1 MNVRQEVFPADSVQ
15 FPGQIL
21 GVVAAESEVAGRAGA
36 AAVAVQLQP
45 LPALLTLQQ
54 AAAAQS
60 KHGEQRQ
67 LIRQA
72 VNCFVIT
79 TFILQINSGDRMVA
93 HEVAVW

>member
-1 MNVRQEVFPADSVQ
+1 M
-15 FPGQIL
+15 
-21 GVVAAESEVAGRAGA
+21 AGRAGA